1 MIALRRRGAKRAHAP
16 HIDPQTNDDVED
28 YSARLDAL
36 LAYTHTREQ
45 AEGMLKILEHVVAA
59 TMAAHERGNL
69 LVSTDVTIRL
79 WRDGG
84 DLLTIGPNGEA
95 IGSLT
100 VRWQA

>member
-1 MIALRRRGAKRAHAP
+1 MIALRRTTKPTSEPTQH
-16 HIDPQTNDDVED
+16 DDVTD
-28 YSARLDAL
+28 RLDAL
-36 LAYTHTREQ
+36 LAHTHTREQ
-45 AEGMLKILEHVVAA
+45 AEGMLRILEHVVAA

-84 DLLTIGPNGEA
+84 DLLAVAPNGEA